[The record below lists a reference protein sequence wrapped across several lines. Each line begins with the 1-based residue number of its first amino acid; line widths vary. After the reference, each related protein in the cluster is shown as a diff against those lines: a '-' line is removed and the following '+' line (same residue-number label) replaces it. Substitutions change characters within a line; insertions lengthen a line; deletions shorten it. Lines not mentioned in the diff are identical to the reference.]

1 VSRAFVKDD
10 APDGPQIIPPRP
22 ALPSG
27 VANYVTPRGLR
38 QLKEEL
44 TVLEAKRGQVGSAKN
59 RHNADVAHEL
69 SLVKGLIA
77 QLENRIASA
86 RMVDP
91 AGQPPGEARFG
102 ATITLRSESGLER
115 TLTIVGVDEANAAEG
130 RIGFLAPVARR
141 MTGGKVGDSVPMPS
155 PKGEEPFKIISIS
168 YLP

>member
-22 ALPSG
+22 ALPPG

-38 QLKEEL
+38 KLREEL

-77 QLENRIASA
+77 QLENRIGSA
-86 RMVDP
+86 RLVDP
-91 AGQPPGEARFG
+91 AGQPRAEARFG
-102 ATITLRSESGLER
+102 ATINLRSESGMEQ
-115 TLTIVGVDEANAAEG
+115 TLTIVGVDEAEAAEG

-141 MTGGKVGDSVPMPS
+141 MTGKKVGAFVPMPS
-155 PKGEEPFKIISIS
+155 PNGEEIFEITSIS
-168 YLP
+168 YLG